1 MKELASIIKEEHS
14 INMLLTKIQ
23 MELVTIYF
31 LNRDP
36 EEDSEIV
43 FSIAMD
49 KENVSID
56 DPTLMFFNQ

>member
-1 MKELASIIKEEHS
+1 MKELALIIKEEHS